1 MRVHFESILRIN
13 TSQEVRKGTEEKN
26 RSLASSLVLVAL
38 VSGHPFHDPGNEIGV
53 DSNDEFTSQFLH
65 N

>member
-1 MRVHFESILRIN
+1 MRVHFESILCIN

-26 RSLASSLVLVAL
+26 GSLASSLVLVAL
-38 VSGHPFHDPGNEIGV
+38 VSGHPFHDPGNKIGV
-53 DSNDEFTSQFLH
+53 DSNDVFTSQFLH

>member
-1 MRVHFESILRIN
+1 MRVHFESILWIN

-26 RSLASSLVLVAL
+26 GSLASSLVLVAL
-38 VSGHPFHDPGNEIGV
+38 VSGHPFHDPGKKIGV
-53 DSNDEFTSQFLH
+53 DSNDVFTSQFLH